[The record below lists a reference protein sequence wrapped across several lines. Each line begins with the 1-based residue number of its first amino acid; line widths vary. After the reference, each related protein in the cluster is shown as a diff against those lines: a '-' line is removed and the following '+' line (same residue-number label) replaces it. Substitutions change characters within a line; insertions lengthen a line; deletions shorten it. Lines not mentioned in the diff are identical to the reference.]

1 MKRRVTSTESLYL
14 AVEKSIGTFSMLRVM
29 LGTFSDWEGSLDRL
43 RKQWNLACEMHPHF
57 RFVLKGNY
65 WVDPSNDHQPD
76 FEVVHETIELT
87 KIPHLK
93 PLDFHQSAVRLWVFQ
108 NGLVFQAAHALTD
121 GMGLQNL
128 ILDFFK
134 IMKEDHANPP
144 FGANA
149 AGNKTRQSTLDAH
162 HVQSEGSYG
171 TFINEREFALR
182 HIDKPRGFV
191 PKLDK
196 RFRLQSQHRR
206 QPLRNQA
213 SWIYHQGRIEPTL
226 SGITEKELLSKLILT
241 TAKWM
246 QQIHP
251 NTCVR
256 CMVPV
261 DLRKYEPTLRM
272 DGNLSLPLWLELTGD
287 ESVHAVSKDLRNRI
301 KRMEPLYNAEGWIMD
316 LVGFRQLRKT
326 FFLLLTRWGHYR
338 KRYALNLIVS
348 FMGQQKPMDH
358 GFHGFDCETVW
369 STAVYSGICPM
380 QLNVTFDERHVN
392 YCISYHNQL
401 FTPDQLRN
409 LFELFAK
416 PTPLGGVS

>member
-29 LGTFSDWEGSLDRL
+29 LGTFSDREGSLALL
-43 RKQWNLACEMHPHF
+43 RKHWNLACEMHPQF

-76 FEVVHETIELT
+76 FEVVNEAIELT

-108 NGLVFQAAHALTD
+108 NGLIFQAAHALTD

-128 ILDFFK
+128 IRDFFK
-134 IMKEDHANPP
+134 IMKVDHANPI
-144 FGANA
+144 FGAES
-149 AGNKTRQSTLDAH
+149 AGNTADQSTLDGDYA
-162 HVQSEGSYG
+162 QSHGSYG

-182 HIDKPRGFV
+182 HIDKPKGFM

-196 RFRLQSQHRR
+196 RFRMQSEHPNQR
-206 QPLRNQA
+206 LRNQA

-226 SGITEKELLSKLILT
+226 SGITEKELLAKLILT

-251 NTCVR
+251 NTSVR

-261 DLRKYEPTLRM
+261 DLRKYEPTLKM

-287 ESVHAVSKDLRNRI
+287 ESVHVVSEDLRNRI
-301 KRMEPLYNAEGWIMD
+301 KRKEPLYNAEGWIMD
-316 LVGFRQLRKT
+316 FVGFRQLRKV

-348 FMGQQKPMDH
+348 FMGKQKSIDY
-358 GFHGFDCETVW
+358 GFDGFDCDTVW

-380 QLNVTFDERHVN
+380 QLNVTFDERHIN
-392 YCISYHNQL
+392 YCISYHSQL
-401 FTPDQLRN
+401 FKPEQMHD

-416 PTPLGGVS
+416 PSDL